1 MQKTSLQ
8 CSTERNEHGVPVFLI
23 KEDSIPVLVLDYYTV
38 KKLLEYIS
46 QYLLIAEEY
55 YEDD

>member
-1 MQKTSLQ
+1 MQKTTLE
-8 CSTERNEHGVPVFLI
+8 CSTVRDDNGIPVFLI
-23 KEDSIPVLVLDYYTV
+23 KEDLIPVLVLDYYTV

-46 QYLLIAEEY
+46 QYLLIAERY